1 MKRKDSIEIF
11 KEELEKVKKEEN
23 INFMLPEMKVLTT
36 IQNKAR
42 DLLEVLKVLKKYE
55 VHIDEIQTR
64 GRTINELIEK
74 NKDKEK
80 ILEELGKII
89 TDQEDIGE
97 WDVGTH
103 LGTQKRKNNIKSF
116 QEELEVAMNEGLE
129 LTDEEI
135 HNLLDLNRGKDTSR
149 SDEVIKFMKQI
160 VFEQKQNRITWRKL

>member
-1 MKRKDSIEIF
+1 M
-11 KEELEKVKKEEN
+11 
-23 INFMLPEMKVLTT
+23 
-36 IQNKAR
+36 
-42 DLLEVLKVLKKYE
+42 
-55 VHIDEIQTR
+55 
-64 GRTINELIEK
+64 
-74 NKDKEK
+74 
-80 ILEELGKII
+80 GKII